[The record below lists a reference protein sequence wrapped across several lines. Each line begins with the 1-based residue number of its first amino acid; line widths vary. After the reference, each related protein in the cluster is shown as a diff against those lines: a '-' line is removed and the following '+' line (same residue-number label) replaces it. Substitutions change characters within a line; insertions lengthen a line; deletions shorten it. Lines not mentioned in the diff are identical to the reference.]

1 MAARELFVV
10 HLPVA
15 ARDLTGAIRL
25 ARVMG
30 LSLRLM
36 PFVDTGQMTVS
47 YEDEQ
52 DVHHQVF
59 CDRRMPGCAGRRCL
73 LPADHDGPCA
83 RRLRR

>member
-1 MAARELFVV
+1 MAAREWFVV
-10 HLPVA
+10 HLPVS
-15 ARDLTGAIRL
+15 ARDLAGAIRL

-30 LSLRLM
+30 VSLRLM

-52 DVHHQVF
+52 GVRHQVF
-59 CDRRMPGCAGRRCL
+59 CDRRLPGGVGRRCL